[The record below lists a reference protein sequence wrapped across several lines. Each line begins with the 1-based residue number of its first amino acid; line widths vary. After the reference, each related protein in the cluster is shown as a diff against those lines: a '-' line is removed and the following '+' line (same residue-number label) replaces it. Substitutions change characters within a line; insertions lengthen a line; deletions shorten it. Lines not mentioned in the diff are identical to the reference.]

1 MIISFLKGQ
10 YKKLSPTS
18 RQRQRRKKHQK
29 RLHIKRKGSENDYE
43 MIASYYIYIY
53 YIDMLHL
60 VHCTKC

>member
-18 RQRQRRKKHQK
+18 RQRQK

-43 MIASYYIYIY
+43 MIVSYYIYIY